1 MPSYVKISMAEY
13 TALLE
18 AARPPVPAP
27 SSQRSA
33 LGAAVGLITARL
45 GGIPA
50 TAREIAPGTDPD
62 AIIGALVMIIAAM
75 MRGAT
80 LDHGADL
87 LQALGLI
94 GADQEGQR

>member
-1 MPSYVKISMAEY
+1 MSSYVKISTAEY

-27 SSQRSA
+27 PGQHSP
-33 LGAAVGLITARL
+33 LGAAVGLITAKL

-62 AIIGALVMIIAAM
+62 AIISALVMLISAM
-75 MRGAT
+75 MRSAT

-94 GADQEGQR
+94 GAGEEGQR